1 MAWLTRAG
9 VLWHIDI
16 ARGRTV
22 RTAEQA
28 DRPDVFV
35 EDAGLFYER
44 LELSRA
50 SGGVMGWPLTADT
63 SDADAPEL
71 AEALAVAKS
80 SSRLPVDTEGMR
92 RHLYTQIR
100 FDRLQ
105 DYEAWARVGGLLTES
120 YLPTAQRSALFRAA
134 ATISGV
140 VAVKES
146 QDAAGR
152 KGIAAAMV
160 SPPGVREEDV
170 FDPETYDYLGRRG
183 RSGRERG
190 VVECPVERQR
200 RRQCTTC
207 AVDGPGIRP
216 ASCATLPTSSDL
228 RGTPGRWPV

>member
-1 MAWLTRAG
+1 
-9 VLWHIDI
+9 
-16 ARGRTV
+16 
-22 RTAEQA
+22 
-28 DRPDVFV
+28 
-35 EDAGLFYER
+35 
-44 LELSRA
+44 
-50 SGGVMGWPLTADT
+50 
-63 SDADAPEL
+63 L

-160 SPPGVREEDV
+160 SPHGVREEDV

-228 RGTPGRWPV
+228 RGTPGRWPVRRAPRPEGWRFWPVPHCSCGGTSWASCFPGRCHRERWSYRPSTGV